1 MQIVKYRI
9 QEYIKNLKTFLSDEM
24 IKTLTEDA
32 SDIYQKL
39 REDPLLSK
47 SHKLVQISIKL
58 ACDKNMYVVR
68 DKNLKAGNLRS
79 MTMAR
84 KITGISQIIPPT
96 EYVDN
101 ILEQLAQYNSAEYP
115 HDIYDLLSTTAKKII
130 KKSIENGYRYSSP
143 MVIAA
148 TAIYVA
154 GIESGYLVTQNALDQ
169 CLRVSAVSIRNHYEN
184 LMKFYR
190 M

>member
-1 MQIVKYRI
+1 MKMKYRI

-24 IKTLTEDA
+24 IETLTED
-32 SDIYQKL
+32 SFDIYQKL
-39 REDPLLSK
+39 REDPLLCN

-68 DKNLKAGNLRS
+68 DKNLKPGNLRLMS
-79 MTMAR
+79 MAR
-84 KITGISQIIPPT
+84 KVTGISQIIPPT

-101 ILEQLAQYNSAEYP
+101 MLEQLAQYNNAEYP
-115 HDIYDLLSTTAKKII
+115 TDIYDLLSTTAKKII
-130 KKSIENGYRYSSP
+130 KKSIENGYKYSSP

-154 GIESGYLVTQNALDQ
+154 GIESGYLVTQNELDK
-169 CLRVSAVSIRNHYEN
+169 CLKISAVSIRNHYEN
-184 LMKFYR
+184 IMKFYKS
-190 M
+190 